1 MGDFPQQLINGISL
15 GSIYALIALGYT
27 MVYGVLRL
35 INFAHGDVYMLGAFA
50 GFYMAKYLGFGSDLS
65 LAETAALLV
74 FAMAVCALAG
84 ALIERV
90 AYRPLRKAPRLT
102 ALITAIGIS
111 LLLEYG
117 GQLVFGTD
125 PKPFPQLGNESCA
138 LINCRG
144 AIVGKQEALTFAVA
158 VILALV
164 LRLIVYKTRAGKAMR
179 AVAHDREAAG
189 LMGINVDRIIL
200 LTFAIGSALAGAAG
214 VLVAM
219 QEPSITPMM
228 GLLRGIK
235 AFTAAVLGGIGSIE
249 GAIVGGLAIGITEA
263 MVSGYWTSTYRDAVV
278 FGVLILMLLV
288 KPSGLLGRGTV
299 EKV

>member
-1 MGDFPQQLINGISL
+1 VGQFPQQLINGLTL

-50 GFYMAKYLGFGSDLS
+50 GYYTAMLLGCGKELS
-65 LAETAALLV
+65 IVEAATLLAV
-74 FAMAVCALAG
+74 AMVVCALVG

-90 AYRPLRKAPRLT
+90 AYRPLLRAPRLT

-117 GQLVFGTD
+117 GQLVFGAD
-125 PKPFPQLGNESCA
+125 PKPFPQLANSNVPLMKFGQMV
-138 LINCRG
+138 
-144 AIVGKQEALTFAVA
+144 VGRQEAVTFAVA
-158 VILALV
+158 IILLLV
-164 LRLIVYKTRAGKAMR
+164 LRMIVYRTRAGRAMR
-179 AVAHDREAAG
+179 AVSYDREAAG
-189 LMGINVDRIIL
+189 LMGINTDRIIL
-200 LTFAIGSALAGAAG
+200 LTFAIGSAFAGAAG

-219 QEPSITPMM
+219 QEPSLTPMM

-235 AFTAAVLGGIGSIE
+235 AFTAAVLGGIGNIE
-249 GAIVGGLAIGITEA
+249 GAMVGGLAIGLTET

-278 FGVLILMLLV
+278 FGVLIFMLLV